1 MNHKI
6 ALSGRSGS
14 GKTTVAEYLVNKHGY
29 ARRST
34 GAACR
39 DVCNRLFGDESKA
52 ILNKVTDALK
62 AVDPNV
68 WLRAALSCLDEDT
81 PVVFD
86 SMRFATD
93 YAFLKNQGFEMWRV
107 EAPLAIRLVRME
119 RRGQVVRAQ
128 DDEHRAE
135 TELDRYPF
143 DRFVDNSGEDI
154 DLLYYEIEKALG

>member
-1 MNHKI
+1 MANKI

-14 GKTTVAEYLVNKHGY
+14 GKTTIAEYLVNKHGY
-29 ARRST
+29 TRCST

-39 DVCNRLFGDESKA
+39 DVCNRLFGEESKA

-62 AVDPNV
+62 AVDPDV
-68 WLRAALSCLDEDT
+68 WLRAALSSLKEDM

-107 EAPLAIRLVRME
+107 EAPLSIRLVRM
-119 RRGQVVRAQ
+119 G
-128 DDEHRAE
+128 
-135 TELDRYPF
+135 
-143 DRFVDNSGEDI
+143 
-154 DLLYYEIEKALG
+154 